1 VVSQETLNVEVEG
14 QELPKSLSKRA
25 FASHIGVSEQRVS
38 QLIDLG
44 LPVEANGRIDRV
56 RGKSWY
62 DANIDPNRKRASGE
76 LVSHDSFRRRR
87 IEAEADIAALK
98 AKRLAGDLIDRDA
111 FLNAVE
117 GRARAERDAWIGWV
131 NRAAPE
137 LARSTGADLPAVIAI
152 LDRLVREQLG
162 TLASQSIEDLSQ

>member
-1 VVSQETLNVEVEG
+1 MVSQETLNVEVEG
-14 QELPKSLSKRA
+14 QELPRSLSKRA

-38 QLIDLG
+38 QLIDMG
-44 LPVEANGRIDRV
+44 LPVEANGRIDRIKG
-56 RGKSWY
+56 RAWY
-62 DANIDPNRKRASGE
+62 DANIDPNRKRGQGDLA
-76 LVSHDSFRRRR
+76 SHDTYRRRR
-87 IEAEADIAALK
+87 IEAEADIASLK

-137 LARSTGADLPAVIAI
+137 LARLTGADLPAVIAI
-152 LDRLVREQLG
+152 LDRQVREQLA
-162 TLASQSIEDLSQ
+162 TLASRSIEDLSQ